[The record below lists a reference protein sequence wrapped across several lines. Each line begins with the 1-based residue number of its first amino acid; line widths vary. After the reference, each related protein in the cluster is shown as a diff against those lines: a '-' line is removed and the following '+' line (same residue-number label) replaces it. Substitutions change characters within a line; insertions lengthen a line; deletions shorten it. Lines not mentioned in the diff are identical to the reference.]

1 MALRIGI
8 ADIRVAWSDAQ
19 LKTGSG
25 PLLNLVHTQPTFYT
39 IGPQDDLPDLFDR
52 VIKEI
57 GNSRIDL
64 LSIYAHG
71 YGVGAATHL
80 HGGFGIELGKDH
92 ITIDNAD
99 SLFSPF
105 NGKFLNPL
113 LGIEL
118 VGCQVAAQ
126 SRVKVGN
133 QIRVGDGL
141 KLCQTIS
148 AAAGTCVRASSS
160 DQTFTPIKEF
170 SRVVPDPSAP
180 AGRASR
186 DGVEIDPGPWEG
198 NVWLICAKK
207 KPTLLSNRGGMF

>member
-71 YGVGAATHL
+71 YGVGEATHL
-80 HGGFGIELGKDH
+80 HGGFGIEFGKDH

-133 QIRVGDGL
+133 QIRVVDGL

-148 AAAGTCVRASSS
+148 AAAGTCVRRHRIKHSRPSRSSRGWCRIR
-160 DQTFTPIKEF
+160 P
-170 SRVVPDPSAP
+170 PPPGAP
-180 AGRASR
+180 AATAWKSTLALGR
-186 DGVEIDPGPWEG
+186 GTCG
-198 NVWLICAKK
+198 
-207 KPTLLSNRGGMF
+207 